1 MSFLPH
7 PEATPIQL
15 SDGMAAPPADLP
27 AKPEMSEEMGTLRD
41 RLEELQA
48 ALGAEARRALLIVL
62 QGRDTAGKDGVIRR
76 VFGRLNPAYCEV
88 TTFKKPTPKE
98 LSHDYLWRVH
108 LALPTRGTIG
118 IFNRSHYE
126 DVLVVRVRALQ
137 PEAIW
142 RPRYEQINAF
152 ERMLADEGTVIR
164 KFFLH
169 ISRDEQLE
177 RLEER
182 LDDPTKNWKFE
193 TQDLE
198 ERSRWDEYTAAY
210 EEMLERTS
218 TPWAPWYVVPS
229 DKNRARD
236 LLISRVVVETLE
248 EMAPQYPKADPAVLA
263 LRPTLR

>member
-1 MSFLPH
+1 MSLLAH
-7 PEATPIQL
+7 PESTPIQL
-15 SDGMAAPPADLP
+15 SDGMAAPPGDLP
-27 AKPEMSEEMGTLRD
+27 AKPELSEEMDTLRD

-62 QGRDTAGKDGVIRR
+62 QGRDTSGKDGVIRR

-126 DVLVVRVRALQ
+126 DVLWVRVRALQ
-137 PEAIW
+137 PEAVW

-152 ERMLADEGTVIR
+152 ERMLSDEGTVIR

-169 ISRDEQLE
+169 ISREEQLE
-177 RLEER
+177 RLEE
-182 LDDPTKNWKFE
+182 
-193 TQDLE
+193 
-198 ERSRWDEYTAAY
+198 
-210 EEMLERTS
+210 
-218 TPWAPWYVVPS
+218 
-229 DKNRARD
+229 
-236 LLISRVVVETLE
+236 
-248 EMAPQYPKADPAVLA
+248 
-263 LRPTLR
+263 